1 MNLAMRFLAEEIYSN
16 QDQADLFSSKEEVE
30 NLLGENIRR
39 INLKE
44 KYVAIFKNEKDVL
57 QVETFDEL
65 RTTSSKI
72 GSDALILRTDF
83 IERKIYEKS
92 ECGLFQYAE

>member
-30 NLLGENIRR
+30 ICLGENIRR

-83 IERKIYEKS
+83 IERKIYDQTEP
-92 ECGLFQYAE
+92 GLFQYAE

>member
-1 MNLAMRFLAEEIYSN
+1 MNLAMRFLAEEIYFN
-16 QDQADLFSSKEEVE
+16 QDQADLFRSLQEVE
-30 NLLGENIRR
+30 ELLGANLRR

-57 QVETFDEL
+57 QVETFDQL

-72 GSDALILRTDF
+72 GSDALIFRTDF

-92 ECGLFQYAE
+92 ECGLFKHAE

>member
-1 MNLAMRFLAEEIYSN
+1 MDSLAMKFLADEIYDK

-30 NLLGENIRR
+30 NFLGANLRR

-44 KYVAIFKNEKDVL
+44 KYVAIYKKDGVM
-57 QVETFDEL
+57 QIESFDQL
-65 RTTSSKI
+65 RTSSNKI
-72 GSDALILRTDF
+72 GSDALILRTDL

-92 ECGLFQYAE
+92 ECGLFKYAQ

>member
-30 NLLGENIRR
+30 ICLGENIRK

-44 KYVAIFKNEKDVL
+44 KYVAIFKNDQDVL
-57 QVETFDEL
+57 QVETFDQL
-65 RTTSSKI
+65 RTSSKI
-72 GSDALILRTDF
+72 GSDALILRSDL
-83 IERKIYEKS
+83 IERTIYDQTEP
-92 ECGLFQYAE
+92 GLFKHAE

>member
-30 NLLGENIRR
+30 ICLVANLKR

-57 QVETFDEL
+57 QVETFDQL

-72 GSDALILRTDF
+72 GSDALIFRTDF

-92 ECGLFQYAE
+92 ECGLFKHAE

>member
-1 MNLAMRFLAEEIYSN
+1 MESLAMKFLAEEIYSN

-44 KYVAIFKNEKDVL
+44 KYVAIYKKDGMM
-57 QVETFDEL
+57 QIESFDQL
-65 RTTSSKI
+65 RTSSKI
-72 GSDALILRTDF
+72 GSDALILRSDL
-83 IERKIYEKS
+83 IERKIYDQTEP
-92 ECGLFQYAE
+92 GLFKHAE

>member
-30 NLLGENIRR
+30 KLLGANLRR

-44 KYVAIFKNEKDVL
+44 IYVAIFKNDQDVL
-57 QVETFDEL
+57 QVETFDQL
-65 RTTSSKI
+65 RTSSKI
-72 GSDALILRTDF
+72 GSDALILRSDL
-83 IERKIYEKS
+83 IERKLYDQTEP
-92 ECGLFQYAE
+92 GLFQYSQ

>member
-30 NLLGENIRR
+30 ICLGANLRR

-83 IERKIYEKS
+83 IERKIYDQTEP
-92 ECGLFQYAE
+92 GLFKYSQ

>member
-1 MNLAMRFLAEEIYSN
+1 MNLAMRFLADEIYDK
-16 QDQADLFSSKEEVE
+16 QDNADLFSSKEEVE
-30 NLLGENIRR
+30 ICLGENIRR

-44 KYVAIFKNEKDVL
+44 KYVAIFKNDQDVL

-72 GSDALILRTDF
+72 ESDALILRTDL
-83 IERKIYEKS
+83 IERKIYDQTTP
-92 ECGLFQYAE
+92 GLFQYSQ

>member
-30 NLLGENIRR
+30 ICLGANLRR

-44 KYVAIFKNEKDVL
+44 KYVAIYKKDGIV
-57 QVETFDEL
+57 QIETFDQL
-65 RTTSSKI
+65 RTSSKI
-72 GSDALILRTDF
+72 LSDALILRTNLL
-83 IERKIYEKS
+83 ERKIYEKT
-92 ECGLFQYAE
+92 ECGLFQFSQ

>member
-30 NLLGENIRR
+30 ICLGENIRR

-44 KYVAIFKNEKDVL
+44 KYVAIYKKDGIV
-57 QVETFDEL
+57 QIETFDQL
-65 RTTSSKI
+65 RTSSKI
-72 GSDALILRTDF
+72 GSDALILRTNL
-83 IERKIYEKS
+83 IERKIYDQTEP
-92 ECGLFQYAE
+92 GLCKYVE

>member
-30 NLLGENIRR
+30 KLLGENIRK

-44 KYVAIFKNEKDVL
+44 KYVAIYKKDGIV
-57 QVETFDEL
+57 QIESFDQL
-65 RTTSSKI
+65 RTSSKI
-72 GSDALILRTDF
+72 ESDALILRTNL
-83 IERKIYEKS
+83 IERKIYDQTEP
-92 ECGLFQYAE
+92 GLFQYAQ

>member
-30 NLLGENIRR
+30 ICLGANLRR

-44 KYVAIFKNEKDVL
+44 KYVAIYKKDGVM
-57 QVETFDEL
+57 QIESFDQL
-65 RTTSSKI
+65 RTSSKI
-72 GSDALILRTDF
+72 QSDALILRTDL
-83 IERKIYEKS
+83 IERKIYDQTKP
-92 ECGLFQYAE
+92 GLFQYAE